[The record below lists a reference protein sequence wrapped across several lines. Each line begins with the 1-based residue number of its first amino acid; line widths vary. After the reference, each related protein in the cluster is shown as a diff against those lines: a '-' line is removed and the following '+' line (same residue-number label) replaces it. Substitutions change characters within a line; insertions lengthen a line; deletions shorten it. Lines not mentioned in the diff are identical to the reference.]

1 MKKTHKTTSD
11 SANQANDASM
21 KWIVGGVWAFVFFVS
36 ALLCIVLRLSL
47 SHGGG
52 IEAEVRG
59 HGTARQVQCSRD
71 SLALWTSWTCSAGE
85 IIWEGQRELPARV
98 VPQKAPYSVL
108 ATGDWSGREFP
119 VTSHVPMGWR
129 TSGNGLHQ
137 SPPGEILLAPEHP
150 VGASGWWTAQV
161 FLSPLFVIAIAALVE
176 VILRRRRGW

>member
-1 MKKTHKTTSD
+1 MKKTHKT
-11 SANQANDASM
+11 ANQANDASM
-21 KWIVGGVWAFVFFVS
+21 QWIVGGVWAFVFFVA

-47 SHGGG
+47 PHGGG

-71 SLALWTSWTCSAGE
+71 VLALWTGWRCSVGE

-98 VPQKAPYSVL
+98 VPQKAPYGML

-119 VTSHVPMGWR
+119 VTSHLPMDWLTKSTR
-129 TSGNGLHQ
+129 
-137 SPPGEILLAPEHP
+137 PREILLAPGHP
-150 VGASGWWTAQV
+150 VGSTGRWTAQL